1 MRGARAALLLVLLL
15 AAPASAQE
23 PSERR
28 ALLFLV
34 DGLTYERAL
43 ADPVFGALARAGG
56 IGLLSNAEAVVPP
69 DPLSGLTVLRLRA
82 DTAGRIGDS
91 IVEVPGEVLVIVA
104 GTGAPVGTVTPVV
117 MARGDPGELLAAEGS
132 PGGLN
137 SDTTRRAGVV
147 SNLDVAPTIRRFLG
161 APAGETAGSP
171 IEVEGEAP
179 TDLFERYLEWR
190 RSAAPIGLTVLVFA
204 LSSLPVALIAL
215 LGSWRASARAVAI
228 WVLFSTAV
236 LVALLPA
243 SLLPDPRLPLVLP
256 AIAATGAALTVGALV
271 AGRGSSTRP
280 VAMVAA
286 AGLVLVLLDA
296 ALGWPTGLISLL
308 GGSALEGVRF
318 FGLGNPYAG
327 IVLSG
332 TVLVAALLRPWPGVV
347 LLLGAALFAG
357 LPFLGA

>member
-15 AAPASAQE
+15 AAPASAQGA
-23 PSERR
+23 SERR

-43 ADPVFGALARAGG
+43 ADPVIGALARAGG
-56 IGLLSNAEAVVPP
+56 IGLMTNAEALERP
-69 DPLSGLTVLRLRA
+69 DPLPWLTIWNLLPDTTGRL
-82 DTAGRIGDS
+82 
-91 IVEVPGEVLVIVA
+91 VEVIGEVEDELLVLVA
-104 GTGAPVGTVTPVV
+104 GTGAGAGTVTPVV
-117 MARGDPGELLAAEGS
+117 LARGDPGELLAAEGS
-132 PGGLN
+132 PGGLT

-147 SNLDVAPTIRRFLG
+147 SNLDVAPTIQRFLG
-161 APAGETAGSP
+161 APTGETAGSP

-190 RSAAPIGLTVLVFA
+190 RAAAPIGVTVLAFA
-204 LSSLPVALIAL
+204 LTSLAAALVLL
-215 LGSWRASARAVAI
+215 LGPWRGPGSPVSV

-236 LVALLPA
+236 LVALVPA
-243 SLLPDPRLPLVLP
+243 SLLPDQRLPIVLP
-256 AIAATGAALTVGALV
+256 AVAAIGAALMAGALV
-271 AGRGSSTRP
+271 AGRGSPTRP
-280 VAMVAA
+280 VAMVGA
-286 AGLVLVLLDA
+286 AGLVLVVLDA
-296 ALGWPTGLISLL
+296 ALGWPTGMTPLL